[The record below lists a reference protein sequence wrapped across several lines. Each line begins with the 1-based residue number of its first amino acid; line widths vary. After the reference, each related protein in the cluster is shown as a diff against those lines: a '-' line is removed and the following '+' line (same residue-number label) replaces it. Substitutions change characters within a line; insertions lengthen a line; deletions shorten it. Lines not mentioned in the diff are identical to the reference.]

1 MPFSP
6 TLLRRPVRVDRAV
19 TVHYFEYSS
28 NYYFEGE
35 RHDFWEFLYVDKGEV
50 YVVAE
55 GREELLSRGDIIFH
69 PPGEFHALR
78 ATGNSA
84 PNLVVASFYCECSEL
99 ERLSGR
105 TYKTKEAERVLI
117 GGLVSE
123 AELAFSSP
131 LDDPMTTALE
141 RRECAAYG
149 SEQLVG
155 AYIEELLIRLLRVS
169 RLPRGL

>member
-1 MPFSP
+1 M
-6 TLLRRPVRVDRAV
+6 
-19 TVHYFEYSS
+19 
-28 NYYFEGE
+28 
-35 RHDFWEFLYVDKGEV
+35 
-50 YVVAE
+50 VAE
-55 GREELLSRGDIIFH
+55 GREGLLDRGDIIFP

-84 PNLVVASFYCECSEL
+84 PNLVVASFYCDCSEL

-149 SEQLVG
+149 SDQPVG
-155 AYIEELLIRLLRVS
+155 ADIGELLIGLLP
-169 RLPRGL
+169 PRAGGRPGHGPLLAPRRGDVRTWWVESLG

>member
-1 MPFSP
+1 M
-6 TLLRRPVRVDRAV
+6 

-84 PNLVVASFYCECSEL
+84 PNLVVASFYCDCSEL

-123 AELAFSSP
+123 AELAFRGSAS
-131 LDDPMTTALE
+131 TAAGGLSLFLMCLAFLAALPQ
-141 RRECAAYG
+141 REKG
-149 SEQLVG
+149 SKE
-155 AYIEELLIRLLRVS
+155 
-169 RLPRGL
+169 